1 MILARRST
9 STNHWISSWRRR
21 CWPNAFW
28 RSNMA
33 EIASIPIGPYRIG
46 PEHPPLVI
54 AEAAVNHQGDFET
67 AKRMVYIA
75 HAMGA
80 HIIKFQIHVLDN
92 EMLRET
98 PQSANFAEPLYV
110 TLDKTNLT
118 VDQHR
123 ELKRLCESLGILYL
137 CTPFSRVGADILED
151 LGVAA
156 YKTGSGELTNLP
168 LIEHIGRKGKPMIVS
183 TGMCTID
190 EVGETVALLRQL
202 KTPFALTHCVSAYPT
217 PYDRVNLGMIARYR
231 DLFHVPV
238 GLSDHSRGI
247 YTGIGAAALGACV
260 IEKHFTL
267 DRQQPGP
274 DHPVSIEPDELSDL
288 VKGVDAVFRAR
299 GAEREIFP
307 EEREIVAW
315 ARESV
320 VSEVPIAR
328 GSVITKDMVWVKR
341 PSPGPGAV
349 AAKDLGKVIGKVAQV
364 DIPKDSQIRWEQLNA

>member
-1 MILARRST
+1 
-9 STNHWISSWRRR
+9 
-21 CWPNAFW
+21 
-28 RSNMA
+28 MA

-46 PEHPPLVI
+46 PDHAPLVI

-80 HIIKFQIHVLDN
+80 HIIKFQIHVLEN
-92 EMLRET
+92 EMLRDT

-110 TLDKTNLT
+110 TLDKTNLSL
-118 VDQHR
+118 DQHR

-137 CTPFSRVGADILED
+137 CTPFSRIGADMLEA
-151 LGVAA
+151 LGVVA

-183 TGMCTID
+183 TGMCTIE
-190 EVGETVALLRQL
+190 EVGETVALLREL

-217 PYDRVNLGMIARYR
+217 PYDRVNLGMMARYR
-231 DLFHVPV
+231 ELFSVPV

-274 DHPVSIEPDELSDL
+274 DHPVSIEPHELSEL

-299 GAEREIFP
+299 GAERQIFP
-307 EEREIVAW
+307 EEQEIVAW

-320 VSEVPIAR
+320 VSEVAIPR
-328 GSVITKDMVWVKR
+328 GTVITEGMVWVKR
-341 PSPGPGAV
+341 PSPGPGV
-349 AAKDLGKVIGKVAQV
+349 VPAKDLTRVIGKIANT
-364 DIPKDSQIRWEQLNA
+364 DIPKDSQIRWEQLTV

>member
-1 MILARRST
+1 
-9 STNHWISSWRRR
+9 
-21 CWPNAFW
+21 
-28 RSNMA
+28 MA

-46 PEHPPLVI
+46 PDHAPLVI

-80 HIIKFQIHVLDN
+80 HIIKFQIHVLEN
-92 EMLRET
+92 EMLRDT

-110 TLDKTNLT
+110 TLDKTNLSIE
-118 VDQHR
+118 QHR

-137 CTPFSRVGADILED
+137 CTPFSRIGADILEE
-151 LGVAA
+151 LGVVA

-183 TGMCTID
+183 TGMCTIE
-190 EVGETVALLRQL
+190 EVGETVALLREL

-217 PYDRVNLGMIARYR
+217 PYDRVNLGMMARYR
-231 DLFHVPV
+231 ELFSVPV

-274 DHPVSIEPDELSDL
+274 DHPVSIEPHELSEL

-299 GAEREIFP
+299 GAERQIFP
-307 EEREIVAW
+307 EEQEIVAW

-320 VSEVPIAR
+320 VSEVAIPR
-328 GSVITKDMVWVKR
+328 GTVITEGMVWVKR
-341 PSPGPGAV
+341 PSPGPGVV
-349 AAKDLGKVIGKVAQV
+349 AAKDLTRVIGKIANT
-364 DIPKDSQIRWEQLNA
+364 DIPKDSQIRWEQLTV

>member
-1 MILARRST
+1 
-9 STNHWISSWRRR
+9 
-21 CWPNAFW
+21 
-28 RSNMA
+28 MA
-33 EIASIPIGPYRIG
+33 DIESIPIGPYRIG
-46 PEHPPLVI
+46 PDHSPLVI

-110 TLDKTNLT
+110 TLDKTNLSI
-118 VDQHR
+118 DQHR

-137 CTPFSRVGADILED
+137 CTPFSRIGADMLEE

-183 TGMCTID
+183 TGMCTI
-190 EVGETVALLRQL
+190 EEGGETVALLRQL

-231 DLFHVPV
+231 ELFSVPV

-247 YTGIGAAALGACV
+247 YTGIGAAALGACL

-274 DHPVSIEPDELSDL
+274 DHPVSIEPDELSEL
-288 VKGVDAVFRAR
+288 VKGVDAVFRGR
-299 GAEREIFP
+299 GAERQIFP

-320 VSEVPIAR
+320 VSEVGIPR
-328 GSVITKDMVWVKR
+328 GTVITNDMVWVKR
-341 PSPGPGAV
+341 PSPGPGVV
-349 AAKDLGKVIGKVAQV
+349 AAKDLKKVIGKVAKT